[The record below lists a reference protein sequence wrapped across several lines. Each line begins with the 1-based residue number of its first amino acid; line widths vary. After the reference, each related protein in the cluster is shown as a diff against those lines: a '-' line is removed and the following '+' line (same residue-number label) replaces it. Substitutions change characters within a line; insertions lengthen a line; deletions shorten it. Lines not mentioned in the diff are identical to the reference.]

1 MQINSVS
8 STNPVTFTKP
18 TPLPQPAQ
26 PAGDQVSMSLSP
38 DTFSSLVNEAGQMP
52 EVRSEVVDAYKARIQ
67 AGQYPN
73 EDVVSG
79 LTDLIGGSIVHL
91 AASESSAS

>member
-1 MQINSVS
+1 MQIS
-8 STNPVTFTKP
+8 SISIT
-18 TPLPQPAQ
+18 TPLPVEKTRLSPSGKA
-26 PAGDQVSMSLSP
+26 ATDQAVINFSP

-67 AGQYPN
+67 AGQYPS